1 MEKSQV
7 EDAFS
12 PRVCFNNTLA
22 VTEKRST
29 AARAFVSKLGKSCLV
44 SFSKSQIQSRLVS
57 RLLCSDN
64 HRLPILD
71 MKTNN
76 YEVVEA
82 GETIKFQGLIQ
93 RSKSQAYF
101 LVFCTAIGMVSLAL
115 VLDIQF
121 KDLGK

>member
-1 MEKSQV
+1 MLLL
-7 EDAFS
+7 
-12 PRVCFNNTLA
+12 NTLA
-22 VTEKRST
+22 VREKKWT
-29 AARAFVSKLGKSCLV
+29 AVRAFVSKLGKSCLV
-44 SFSKSQIQSRLVS
+44 SFSTSKRQSRLLSS
-57 RLLCSDN
+57 RVCSDN
-64 HRLPILD
+64 HRLPLLD

-82 GETIKFQGLIQ
+82 GETIRFQGLIQ
-93 RSKSQAYF
+93 RSKSQAFF

>member
-1 MEKSQV
+1 M
-7 EDAFS
+7 
-12 PRVCFNNTLA
+12 
-22 VTEKRST
+22 

-44 SFSKSQIQSRLVS
+44 SFSKSQRQSRLMSSLVV
-57 RLLCSDN
+57 CSDD
-64 HRLPILD
+64 HRLPLLD
-71 MKTNN
+71 MKSNN

-93 RSKSQAYF
+93 RSKSQAFF